1 MNQSL
6 QTSNSDSDAPVGMS
20 DEEELRRWKES
31 LENPGLGEELIE
43 SYGNEFAELGLIPT
57 NEEL

>member
-6 QTSNSDSDAPVGMS
+6 TSSSSSDDVTAGMS
-20 DEEELRRWKES
+20 DEEELRRWTES
-31 LENPGLGEELIE
+31 LSNPGLGEELIE
-43 SYGNEFAELGLIPT
+43 SYGNEFVELGLIPT

>member
-6 QTSNSDSDAPVGMS
+6 QTSNSSSDESAGMS
-20 DEEELRRWKES
+20 DEEELRRWTES
-31 LENPGLGEELIE
+31 NPGIGEELIE

-57 NEEL
+57 DESTV